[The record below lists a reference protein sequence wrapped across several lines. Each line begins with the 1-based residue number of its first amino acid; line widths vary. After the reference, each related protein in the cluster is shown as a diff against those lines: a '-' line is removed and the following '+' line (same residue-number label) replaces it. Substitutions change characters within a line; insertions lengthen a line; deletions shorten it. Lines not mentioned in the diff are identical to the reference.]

1 TLVFLL
7 LIGAMYLGKYAEY
20 FSRAWFVGWFAL
32 TTGAVL
38 AMRAFT
44 RRVLRSLYEE
54 GRLRRRVA
62 LYGTPAYVNAIQEQ
76 LRTDDPNV
84 SITSVYTRD
93 ATSDDG
99 EAPTHGSGL
108 AKLRSAMAAG
118 VYDQVVIGVPAQDR
132 IRIRR
137 AVTALMPYTQEI
149 LLCSDIG
156 GLPLPPHGMTSF
168 GTLRAEIV
176 SPVSPVEQN
185 HSLKRML
192 DVGLAGLILLLA
204 SPLFALIA
212 LAIKLDS
219 NGTVFFRQRRHGK
232 NNSVFRIYKF
242 RTMTVAEDGDVVTQA
257 SVGDARV
264 TRVGRLLRKT
274 SLDELP
280 QLLNVLAGDMSLI
293 GPRPH
298 ALAHEQ
304 AFENSLDLF
313 SRRRRV
319 LPGMTGWAQVNGYRG
334 ETKTIDDIRRRM
346 ECDLYYIDNW
356 SIWLDLEILARTFVA
371 VFRGAH

>member
-1 TLVFLL
+1 
-7 LIGAMYLGKYAEY
+7 
-20 FSRAWFVGWFAL
+20 
-32 TTGAVL
+32 
-38 AMRAFT
+38 
-44 RRVLRSLYEE
+44 
-54 GRLRRRVA
+54 
-62 LYGTPAYVNAIQEQ
+62 
-76 LRTDDPNV
+76 
-84 SITSVYTRD
+84 
-93 ATSDDG
+93 
-99 EAPTHGSGL
+99 
-108 AKLRSAMAAG
+108 
-118 VYDQVVIGVPAQDR
+118 
-132 IRIRR
+132 
-137 AVTALMPYTQEI
+137 
-149 LLCSDIG
+149 
-156 GLPLPPHGMTSF
+156 
-168 GTLRAEIV
+168 
-176 SPVSPVEQN
+176 
-185 HSLKRML
+185 
-192 DVGLAGLILLLA
+192 
-204 SPLFALIA
+204 
-212 LAIKLDS
+212 
-219 NGTVFFRQRRHGK
+219 
-232 NNSVFRIYKF
+232 
-242 RTMTVAEDGDVVTQA
+242 VTQA